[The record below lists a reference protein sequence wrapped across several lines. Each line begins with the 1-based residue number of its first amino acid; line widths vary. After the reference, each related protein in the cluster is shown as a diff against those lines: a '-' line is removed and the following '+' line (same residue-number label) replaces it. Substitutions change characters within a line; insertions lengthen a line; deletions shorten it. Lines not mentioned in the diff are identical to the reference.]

1 MFLKLYLYNIMYL
14 IETFENFVEMYTKD
28 ITIDSPK
35 IDLNLKYN
43 NVTRFLRKQAR
54 KFIPL
59 LKRLNFNQ
67 VNIVTISLLFNAFA
81 LYNIINREFEI
92 FILLLLTSYFVDI
105 IYEVYIEEHK
115 INTKFSI
122 KYYNITEW
130 LKMVFV
136 SVFIYILYFKKISPS
151 LIILV
156 FLLTLVN
163 NLHYSIEREIED
175 KNYKSIWNKIIKNK
189 DEKKL
194 LKYTKNFDEIMTIIY
209 FILIIIYIH
218 YS

>member
-1 MFLKLYLYNIMYL
+1 MFLKLYLYNIMYF

-59 LKRLNFNQ
+59 LKRLNLNQ
-67 VNIVTISLLFNAFA
+67 VNIITISLLFNAFA

>member
-105 IYEVYIEEHK
+105 I
-115 INTKFSI
+115 
-122 KYYNITEW
+122 
-130 LKMVFV
+130 
-136 SVFIYILYFKKISPS
+136 
-151 LIILV
+151 
-156 FLLTLVN
+156 
-163 NLHYSIEREIED
+163 
-175 KNYKSIWNKIIKNK
+175 
-189 DEKKL
+189 
-194 LKYTKNFDEIMTIIY
+194 
-209 FILIIIYIH
+209 
-218 YS
+218 

>member
-1 MFLKLYLYNIMYL
+1 MYL
-14 IETFENFVEMYTKD
+14 LETFENFVEMYTKD
-28 ITIDSPK
+28 IKVDSPK

-54 KFIPL
+54 KFLPL
-59 LKRLNFNQ
+59 LKRLNLNQ

-115 INTKFSI
+115 LNTKFSI
-122 KYYNITEW
+122 KYYNITGW
-130 LKMVFV
+130 LKLVFA
-136 SVFIYILYFKKISPS
+136 SVFIYILYFKKITPA

-194 LKYTKNFDEIMTIIY
+194 LKYTKNFDETMTIIY
-209 FILIIIYIH
+209 FILTRLF
-218 YS
+218 

>member
-1 MFLKLYLYNIMYL
+1 MYL